1 MKIPPRKTDSLL
13 KMKIK
18 DDEAA
23 WEQQQSDGDEP
34 SLLKEESGTEY
45 FMLLKFHR

>member
-1 MKIPPRKTDSLL
+1 MPPRKTDSLL
-13 KMKIK
+13 KVKIK
-18 DDEAA
+18 DDEEA

-34 SLLKEESGTEY
+34 SLLLKEESGTEY